1 MDMAGKG
8 TRRNIPLKER
18 VGHVILAVLLL
29 VYGAYGLN
37 NDDLYIPGKRSR
49 GVHLHG
55 TAAWVMYGAFVCAAL
70 NLLAV
75 AVDHCDTSD
84 GEKKYQIWARVTQ
97 VAGWALFA
105 CALLGGLFLKDR
117 SRW

>member
-1 MDMAGKG
+1 MNVPGQA
-8 TRRNIPLKER
+8 TRRNIPLTER

-29 VYGAYGLN
+29 AYGAYGLN

-84 GEKKYQIWARVTQ
+84 GERKYRIWARVTQ
-97 VAGWALFA
+97 IAGWALFA
-105 CALLGGLFLKDR
+105 SALLGGLFLKGR
-117 SRW
+117 SQW

>member
-1 MDMAGKG
+1 MPGQD
-8 TRRNIPLKER
+8 TVRNIPLKER

-29 VYGAYGLN
+29 AYGAYGLR

-75 AVDHCDTSD
+75 AVDHCDTSG
-84 GEKKYQIWARVTQ
+84 GEKNTRSGPASPRSPDGPFLRARCW
-97 VAGWALFA
+97 GA
-105 CALLGGLFLKDR
+105 C
-117 SRW
+117 S